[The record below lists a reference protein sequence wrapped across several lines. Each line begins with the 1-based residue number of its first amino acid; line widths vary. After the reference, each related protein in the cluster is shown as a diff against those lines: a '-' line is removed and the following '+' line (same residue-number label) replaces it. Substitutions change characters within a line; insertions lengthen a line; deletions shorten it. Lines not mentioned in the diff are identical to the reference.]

1 MSYNDLRK
9 GRYSEPGREYLVT
22 TVVDGREQLF
32 DNLYLARCVVNVLRD
47 LQFQDRVVWQAWV
60 LMPDHFH
67 ALVAIRDM
75 PLSAVMSRMKG
86 ESARRV
92 NRLRCRSGRLWQPG
106 FHDRALRRE
115 DDRKAV
121 ARYLVA
127 NPLRAGLVG
136 RIGEYAHW
144 DSVWL

>member
-1 MSYNDLRK
+1 MSYNDVRK

-47 LQFQDRVVWQAWV
+47 LQCQDRVVWQAWV

-67 ALVAIRDM
+67 ALVSLRDL
-75 PLSAVMSRMKG
+75 PLALMMKRMKG

-92 NRLRCRSGRLWQPG
+92 NRLRGRRGRLWQPG

-121 ARYLVA
+121 ARYMLA
-127 NPLRAGLVG
+127 NPLRAGLVR
-136 RIGEYAHW
+136 RIGDYPHW